1 MRKYF
6 LLSTIALLAATNVN
20 AAQYQGYA
28 TLTAGAEI
36 QRANEITCTVLNF
49 GTIILKEDEYGEVYW
64 NSDETIGYSGGVVSV
79 DGAEL
84 AECSVPMDG
93 GDWNLGLGQ
102 SALQFDEILVCS
114 EDEKCMLAEI
124 ESVGVDGK
132 IGGVLHIDSDTP
144 TGSYVGNVTV
154 TTIYSDE

>member
-1 MRKYF
+1 MKKYF
-6 LLSTIALLAATNVN
+6 LISAVAILAATNVN

-36 QRANEITCTVLNF
+36 KRANEITCTVLNF
-49 GTIILKEDEYGEVYW
+49 GTIIVKEDEYGEVYW

-84 AECSVPMDG
+84 AECSVPM
-93 GDWNLGLGQ
+93 GDDYTLTLDQ
-102 SALQFDEILVCS
+102 STLQFDEILVCS
-114 EDEKCMLAEI
+114 EDEKCLLAEI
-124 ESVGVDGK
+124 EAVGVDGK
-132 IGGVLHIDSDTP
+132 IGGFLHIDSDTP
-144 TGSYVGNVTV
+144 AGSYVGNVTV